1 MKKIV
6 STSDAPAAIGPY
18 SQAIRSGSMLFCAG
32 QIPLDPRT
40 GQIVSDD
47 ISEQTRR
54 VLENISAILKAENL
68 SFGHVV
74 KTTIFLISMGDFQTV
89 NEIYA
94 TYFREDPPAITSGS
108 MDGVCDLIG
117 RGLFAVLAAVVMW
130 RIDPVLMAAA
140 FAPVVAGALVR
151 SGTAQ
156 EAKAI
161 TGEAPRWTQG
171 TRHRRV
177 AAGNGGLRS
186 RQGGFTQFARPVFP
200 APVAARMERAALG
213 LPPGFAPRRPR
224 AGRRTPGSGTGHR
237 ARTWT
242 TRSTHISRS
251 PIGSARFRPT

>member
-1 MKKIV
+1 MTSSAQPASGFPSRPGQNRFRAS
-6 STSDAPAAIGPY
+6 STLPLPRRRPLASHGVGGYHRLVADV
-18 SQAIRSGSMLFCAG
+18 RS
-32 QIPLDPRT
+32 
-40 GQIVSDD
+40 V
-47 ISEQTRR
+47 
-54 VLENISAILKAENL
+54 AE
-68 SFGHVV
+68 
-74 KTTIFLISMGDFQTV
+74 
-89 NEIYA
+89 
-94 TYFREDPPAITSGS
+94 
-108 MDGVCDLIG
+108 
-117 RGLFAVLAAVVMW
+117 
-130 RIDPVLMAAA
+130 
-140 FAPVVAGALVR
+140 ALVR

-171 TRHRRV
+171 TRDRRV